1 MVGRGI
7 FANCN
12 TIVYFIFC
20 FLIYKCTLGI
30 NDEENDWF
38 KIWIVHILV
47 IFGTPIVS
55 ETILWEVGS
64 LNYLWLM
71 MLSMLYICPYLLD
84 FFGKKIIN
92 DNLKTSIFI
101 AIFLAGMGNENV
113 VSIIIGANL
122 VYIIYSKIV
131 EKRI

>member
-1 MVGRGI
+1 M
-7 FANCN
+7 
-12 TIVYFIFC
+12 
-20 FLIYKCTLGI
+20 
-30 NDEENDWF
+30 
-38 KIWIVHILV
+38 HILV

-71 MLSMLYICPYLLD
+71 MLSMLYICSYLLD